1 MGLDCSWQWWSLF
14 CSWPEQNKDH
24 HCQLQAKKLQL
35 EIQWM
40 KTRTTRSAGRGS
52 REWTWVNFQNSNE
65 GIVCYWMNCRWH
77 WRHDKHK
84 IRTHM
89 QPAFTQKILITYVHR
104 KSIIYKLQRR
114 IFTDWVVKSEKH
126 LGDLLCEGSTVY
138 EYGSF
143 MPQCINVYNL
153 TSPYMHCT
161 VMFRFLFNAKSF
173 KSH

>member
-89 QPAFTQKILITYVHR
+89 QPAFTQKNTYYICAQ
-104 KSIIYKLQRR
+104 KIYNLWTTTEN
-114 IFTDWVVKSEKH
+114 FYWLSSEKWKTPGRPAMWGKH
-126 LGDLLCEGSTVY
+126 SVWIRFIYATVVHNDPHRA
-138 EYGSF
+138 SF
-143 MPQCINVYNL
+143 YNL
-153 TSPYMHCT
+153 TSP
-161 VMFRFLFNAKSF
+161 
-173 KSH
+173 